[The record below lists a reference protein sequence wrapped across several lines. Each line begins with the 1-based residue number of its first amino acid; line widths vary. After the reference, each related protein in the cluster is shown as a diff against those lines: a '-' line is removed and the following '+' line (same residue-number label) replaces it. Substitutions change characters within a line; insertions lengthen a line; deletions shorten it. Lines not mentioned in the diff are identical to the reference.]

1 MESQQDEI
9 KTDTGQIEKASGKL
23 EKQITEHK
31 TIPEVVMNIID
42 TAENH
47 SVIQKANFSSPPRT
61 QMKI

>member
-31 TIPEVVMNIID
+31 TILEVVMNIVD

-47 SVIQKANFSSPPRT
+47 SVI
-61 QMKI
+61 

>member
-31 TIPEVVMNIID
+31 TIPEVVMNIVD

-47 SVIQKANFSSPPRT
+47 SVI
-61 QMKI
+61 